1 MTGERGLQ
9 QAVFEYLRLALP
21 DGAIAFAIPM
31 GDRQITL
38 APGALAGVPDL
49 CVIYRGRPIFIE
61 LKTAK
66 GAVRPSQR
74 FVHDKLTIAGAV
86 VAVCRSLNDVHE
98 FLTTLQVPLR
108 ARVAA

>member
-1 MTGERGLQ
+1 MNGERGLQ

-21 DGAIAFAIPM
+21 DGAIAFAIPN
-31 GDRQITL
+31 GDGKITL
-38 APGALAGVPDL
+38 APGALSGVPDL

-74 FVHDKLTIAGAV
+74 FVHDRLVLAGAV
-86 VAVCRSLNDVHE
+86 VTVCRSLDQVHD
-98 FLTTLQVPLR
+98 FLATLMPLR
-108 ARVAA
+108 ARVNA